1 MYIEPDEIV
10 RANNDLVQAEF
21 ELNAELRRLF
31 RELTSNLG
39 ESRESFDLAW
49 DIMIELDMTMASSKW
64 QQTVRGIFCET
75 CDLEKEPPVILGARH
90 PLLGEKAVPVD
101 IRFMDGKRVMI
112 ITGQTL
118 VEKPLR

>member
-1 MYIEPDEIV
+1 
-10 RANNDLVQAEF
+10 
-21 ELNAELRRLF
+21 
-31 RELTSNLG
+31 
-39 ESRESFDLAW
+39 
-49 DIMIELDMTMASSKW
+49 MTMASSKW

-112 ITGQTL
+112 ITGPNTGGKTVTL
-118 VEKPLR
+118 KTIALFALLNQAGFPVPALEGTRLPYFLRSLRI